1 MFFLVWY
8 LILVD
13 SLESKNP
20 LYFRSHRNLFFY
32 VFNPSHNVR
41 EIYVLR
47 GNIYQVSGSKTS
59 WIFTILPKISSYLLY
74 VKILLEVVPWRCWC
88 CCCCWIMWSQ
98 YCCCMLCCLSMLFWI
113 KLDIR
118 STNQNKYQ
126 RFVCYYCLYYC
137 LPIGTGKT
145 TVLLFSAEMLFKVWR
160 YRSWNKNIWSVFF
173 PLAAQKKEPDVSFT
187 LKNTQYDPAIWSIWM
202 LLGPWE
208 PAHKELLVYINPW
221 FAAKYA
227 LSIN

>member
-13 SLESKNP
+13 SLESKNT
-20 LYFRSHRNLFFY
+20 LYFRSHRNLFY

-118 STNQNKYQ
+118 STNQNKASVICL
-126 RFVCYYCLYYC
+126 FVWL
-137 LPIGTGKT
+137 LPL
-145 TVLLFSAEMLFKVWR
+145 LLFTYWHRKDNSAVIF
-160 YRSWNKNIWSVFF
+160 SWNAV
-173 PLAAQKKEPDVSFT
+173 
-187 LKNTQYDPAIWSIWM
+187 
-202 LLGPWE
+202 
-208 PAHKELLVYINPW
+208 
-221 FAAKYA
+221 
-227 LSIN
+227 